1 MAPVTFKTMAFLGLK
16 LLIALIVLVVLLIG
30 GVFAYAQVQKRNY
43 EKLSDTKDLKDRIA
57 RLAEPYLAKRTNG
70 ALVIGVL
77 QKGNE
82 HVQGFGKP
90 APDRF
95 TIYEIGSITK
105 VFTSITLAKLA
116 ADGLVKLDDPVAK
129 CFRTNANVP
138 ANITFKHLA
147 THSSGLPR
155 LPDNFFA
162 IVGKSDNPYIA
173 YKKEH
178 LYAYFAA
185 PKKLKEPGAPSGYS
199 NLGVGLLGHAL
210 AVCAGKPYETL
221 VQDSVLTPL
230 GMQNTSFTAKNVIPG
245 HDPRGKPTSN
255 WDFDVMAPAG
265 ALRSNAED
273 MLKFLRA
280 QLEPDK
286 TPIGAALRECQ
297 KRHLKGMG
305 LGWFFLNTYEDL
317 TFIWHNGG
325 TGGYRCFAGFDREHK
340 TAVIVLSN
348 YGDAFANDDSV
359 DKMGIEILKL
369 ASKVS
374 L

>member
-1 MAPVTFKTMAFLGLK
+1 MMFKTMAFLGLK
-16 LLIALIVLVVLLIG
+16 ILIGLAVLIVLLIG
-30 GVFAYAQVQKRNY
+30 GVFAYAQIQKRNY

-57 RLAEPYLAKRTNG
+57 RLAEPYIAERTNG
-70 ALVIGVL
+70 ALLIGVL
-77 QKGNE
+77 QKGSE
-82 HVQGFGKP
+82 HVQGFGKA
-90 APDRF
+90 APDRS
-95 TIYEIGSITK
+95 TVYEIGSITK
-105 VFTSITLAKLA
+105 VFTSITLAKLVS
-116 ADGLVKLDDPVAK
+116 DGLIKLDDPIAK
-129 CFRTNANVP
+129 CFPTNANVP

-155 LPDNFFA
+155 LPGNFFA
-162 IVGKSDNPYIA
+162 IAGNSANPYIA

-185 PKKLKEPGAPSGYS
+185 AKKLKEPGTPSGYS

-230 GMQNTSFTAKNVIPG
+230 GMSNTGFTNKNVVTGLNPEG
-245 HDPRGKPTSN
+245 RPTSN
-255 WDFDVMAPAG
+255 WDFDVLAPAG

-273 MLKFLRA
+273 MLRFLRA

-286 TPIGAALRECQ
+286 TSISAALRECQ

-325 TGGYRCFAGFDREHK
+325 TGGYRSFAGFDREHK

-359 DKMGIEILKL
+359 DKIGIEILKL
-369 ASKVS
+369 ASKIS